1 MRKRFKII
9 RLLLKLTLFFQIYS
23 YHGFKA
29 EATKNNFP
37 ESVYQDTVGEETVL
51 NDQISDKNT
60 GLSVVVERQKRPVRL
75 IPLKILR

>member
-1 MRKRFKII
+1 M
-9 RLLLKLTLFFQIYS
+9 LLFQIYF
-23 YHGFKA
+23 YHCFKGKVT
-29 EATKNNFP
+29 ENKFP
-37 ESVYQDTVGEETVL
+37 ESFDEDKIDEETVL